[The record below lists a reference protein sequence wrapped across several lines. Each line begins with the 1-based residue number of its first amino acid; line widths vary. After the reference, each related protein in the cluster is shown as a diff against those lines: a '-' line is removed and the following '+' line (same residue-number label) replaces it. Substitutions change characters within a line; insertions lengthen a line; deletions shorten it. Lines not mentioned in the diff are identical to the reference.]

1 MGMRENEFQKK
12 EKKRKK
18 LNKNIAILLTLWDAS
33 YLYTTNH
40 FPLSFSFIIIILMCD
55 WILVAMKVKDN

>member
-12 EKKRKK
+12 GKKKK
-18 LNKNIAILLTLWDAS
+18 LKKNIAILLTLWDAS
-33 YLYTTNH
+33 YLYATNH

-55 WILVAMKVKDN
+55 

>member
-55 WILVAMKVKDN
+55 

>member
-1 MGMRENEFQKK
+1 MNSRKKKK
-12 EKKRKK
+12 EI
-18 LNKNIAILLTLWDAS
+18 LKNIILLTLWDAS

-40 FPLSFSFIIIILMCD
+40 FPLSFSFIIILMCD

>member
-12 EKKRKK
+12 EEKKK
-18 LNKNIAILLTLWDAS
+18 LKKNIAILLTLWDAS
-33 YLYTTNH
+33 YLYTTTH
-40 FPLSFSFIIIILMCD
+40 FPLSFSFIIIILTCD